1 MLIFEPN
8 NISNRLMTYNW
19 QFPDWPNFTY
29 NLSEVEPIMLEFAQ
43 EYGEIQGL
51 LQGLSPAVAQETLL
65 QTMANEGVKSFE
77 IEGEYISKV
86 EVMSSI
92 RRNLGIDLSPENQ
105 KDKRAKGL
113 AELLMAVRNT
123 FQEPLTIEMLC
134 QWHNLL
140 FDHQTLI
147 STGEW
152 RTGIEPMQI
161 ISGAIGR
168 EIVHFEAPPSNAV
181 PKEMDQL
188 VNWYNSN
195 TSITEGKITNALIR
209 AAIAHLYFE
218 SIHPFEDGNGRVG
231 RALAEKALSQSLGFP
246 VQLSLSLAIEA
257 DRNAY
262 YTALKNA
269 QRSLEVTD
277 WLIYFAQVIL
287 EAQRNAKEVVQFT
300 LKKSKFFELH
310 KDNLNESQLKVIN
323 KMLDQGTAGFEGG
336 ITAKKYMGITS
347 VSKATATRHLQHLAE
362 IGALIQTGAGR
373 TVRYELNLE

>member
-1 MLIFEPN
+1 
-8 NISNRLMTYNW
+8 
-19 QFPDWPNFTY
+19 
-29 NLSEVEPIMLEFAQ
+29 
-43 EYGEIQGL
+43 
-51 LQGLSPAVAQETLL
+51 
-65 QTMANEGVKSFE
+65 
-77 IEGEYISKV
+77 
-86 EVMSSI
+86 MSSI

-105 KDKRAKGL
+105 KDKRAKGI

-123 FQEPLTIEMLC
+123 FLEPLTTEMLC
-134 QWHNLL
+134 HWHHLL
-140 FDHQTLI
+140 FNHQTKI
-147 STGEW
+147 SSGQW
-152 RTGIEPMQI
+152 RTGSEPMQI
-161 ISGAIGR
+161 ISGAIGK
-168 EIVHFEAPPSNAV
+168 EIVHFEAPPSSAV
-181 PKEMDQL
+181 SKEMEEL

-195 TSITEGKITNALIR
+195 NSLAEGKITNALIR

-218 SIHPFEDGNGRVG
+218 TIHPFEDGNGRVG

-269 QRSLEVTD
+269 QRTLEITD

-287 EAQRNAKEVVQFT
+287 EAQRNAKQVVQFT

-310 KDNLNESQLKVIN
+310 KANLNESQMKVIN

-336 ITAKKYMGITS
+336 ITDKKYMGITS

-373 TVRYELNLE
+373 MVRYELNLG